1 VGDIDALGALEARVA
16 GDVRMV
22 LPEERSP
29 GDLDDLGAGIDG
41 DLEPGVQ
48 VVGGDRRTGRH
59 PGILVA
65 SAGTGR

>member
-1 VGDIDALGALEARVA
+1 VRDVDALGSLEARVA

-29 GDLDDLGAGIDG
+29 GQLDDLGTGIDR

-48 VVGGDRRTGRH
+48 VVGGDRRAGRH
-59 PGILVA
+59 PGILVVT
-65 SAGTGR
+65 AGTGR